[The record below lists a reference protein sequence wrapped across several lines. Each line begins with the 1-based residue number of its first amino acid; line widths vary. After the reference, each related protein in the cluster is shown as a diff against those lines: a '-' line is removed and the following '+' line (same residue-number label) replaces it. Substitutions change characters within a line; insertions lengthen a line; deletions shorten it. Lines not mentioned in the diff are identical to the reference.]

1 MKILLLNTYDQT
13 GGAAKSAYRL
23 LRGLRDAGVESTM
36 LVQTKTSDDP
46 SVISPES
53 RIQRGFSLL
62 RPALDGIPLAP
73 YRSRETPIFSPQW
86 LPDSVPGK
94 IADLG
99 PDVVNLHW
107 VCHGF
112 LRLESVVRMG
122 KPLVWTLHD
131 SWPFTGGCHLPFDC
145 IRYTDSCGHCP
156 QLGSRKPDDLS
167 RRVWKRKASG
177 WRGVQFTLVAPS
189 RWMAG
194 CARASSLFRD
204 FRIEVIPNGLNIH
217 LYKPIDKGY
226 ARSLLNLPEDK
237 HLLLFGTMGATQDK
251 NKGFHHLVAALH
263 RMKDS
268 GWREK
273 MDLVL
278 FGTSSLAGHEIPGF
292 KIHVLGR
299 LHDDTSLAL
308 AYAASDSFIALLASS
323 PFTSSAGRPP
333 PA

>member
-1 MKILLLNTYDQT
+1 
-13 GGAAKSAYRL
+13 
-23 LRGLRDAGVESTM
+23 
-36 LVQTKTSDDP
+36 
-46 SVISPES
+46 
-53 RIQRGFSLL
+53 
-62 RPALDGIPLAP
+62 
-73 YRSRETPIFSPQW
+73 
-86 LPDSVPGK
+86 
-94 IADLG
+94 
-99 PDVVNLHW
+99 
-107 VCHGF
+107 
-112 LRLESVVRMG
+112 
-122 KPLVWTLHD
+122 
-131 SWPFTGGCHLPFDC
+131 
-145 IRYTDSCGHCP
+145 
-156 QLGSRKPDDLS
+156 
-167 RRVWKRKASG
+167 
-177 WRGVQFTLVAPS
+177 
-189 RWMAG
+189 MAG

-308 AYAASDSFIALLASS
+308 AYAASDSFIAPSIQENLPNSVMESIACGTPAIAFRIGGIPDLIEHRKNGYLAE
-323 PFTSSAGRPP
+323 PFDIDDLAQGITWVIEDGQRHRDLSRRSREKAVQEFDIEIQARRYLSLFRQLRFNGR
-333 PA
+333 